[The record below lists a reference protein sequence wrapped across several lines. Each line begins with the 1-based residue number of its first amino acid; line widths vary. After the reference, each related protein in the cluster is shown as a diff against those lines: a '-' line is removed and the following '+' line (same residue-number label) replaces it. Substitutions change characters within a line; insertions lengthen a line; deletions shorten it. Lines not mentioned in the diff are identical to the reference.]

1 MMTSRS
7 VPGNAAECQ
16 SPALSLAWTSEI
28 PNFSANRRS
37 PGWGIVGRV
46 PDRSP
51 SAAAV
56 TSLAGQA
63 HGYVQPDGSWYI
75 NNCGFVDAGDHTV
88 LIDTCSTERRTRALL
103 AAVEATTGSPVT
115 TLVNTHHHGDHTNGN
130 YLVTGAA
137 VVGHRKTRELMVA
150 EGIQTYEGVFTG
162 SDWGELR
169 SRPPEVV
176 FDDRL
181 TVHAGD
187 VTLELIHPGHA
198 AHTTNDVLVWL
209 PEQRVLYAGDLVF
222 NGGSPFAL
230 MGSVAGWRAGL
241 DVIRELEPAVI
252 LPGHG
257 PVCGL
262 DVVDT
267 VDAYLAF
274 VQKTAERGKAAG
286 LSPLELAKETELGE
300 FASLSE
306 QERLPGNLHRAYAE
320 LDGAEWG
327 AQLDLVA
334 AITDMLAFNAGPIR
348 CFS

>member
-1 MMTSRS
+1 MT
-7 VPGNAAECQ
+7 
-16 SPALSLAWTSEI
+16 
-28 PNFSANRRS
+28 
-37 PGWGIVGRV
+37 
-46 PDRSP
+46 DRSP

-56 TSLAGQA
+56 TRLADQA
-63 HGYVQPDGSWYI
+63 QAYVQPDGSWYI

-103 AAVEATTGSPVT
+103 DAVEAATGSPVT

-130 YLVTGAA
+130 YLVAGAT
-137 VVGHRKTRELMVA
+137 VIGHRKTRELMVA

-162 SDWGELR
+162 SEWGELR

-241 DVIRELEPAVI
+241 DVIRELQPDVI

-257 PVCGL
+257 GPCGL
-262 DVVDT
+262 DVVET
-267 VDAYLAF
+267 VDRYLAF
-274 VQKTAERGKAAG
+274 VQETAKRGKAAG
-286 LSPLELAKETELGE
+286 RSPLEQAKETDLGE
-300 FASLSE
+300 FASMTE

-320 LDGAEWG
+320 LDGAGWG
-327 AQLDLVA
+327 APIDLAAAVLDMVA
-334 AITDMLAFNAGPIR
+334 INRGPIR

>member
-1 MMTSRS
+1 MT
-7 VPGNAAECQ
+7 
-16 SPALSLAWTSEI
+16 
-28 PNFSANRRS
+28 
-37 PGWGIVGRV
+37 
-46 PDRSP
+46 DRSP
-51 SAAAV
+51 AAAAV
-56 TSLAGQA
+56 TRLADRV

-103 AAVEATTGSPVT
+103 ETVEAATGSPVT

-130 YLVTGAA
+130 YLVGGATII
-137 VVGHRKTRELMVA
+137 GHRKTRELMVA
-150 EGIQTYEGVFTG
+150 EGIQTFDGIFVG
-162 SDWGELR
+162 NDWGELE

-230 MGSVAGWRAGL
+230 MGSVAGWRKGL
-241 DVIRELEPAVI
+241 DVIRELSPEVI

-257 PVCGL
+257 GPCGL

-267 VDAYLAF
+267 VDRYLAF

-286 LSPLELAKETELGE
+286 LSPLEVAKETDLGE

-327 AQLDLVA
+327 ADIDLVA
-334 AITDMLAFNAGPIR
+334 AITDMLAINRGPIR

>member
-1 MMTSRS
+1 MT
-7 VPGNAAECQ
+7 
-16 SPALSLAWTSEI
+16 
-28 PNFSANRRS
+28 
-37 PGWGIVGRV
+37 
-46 PDRSP
+46 DRSP

-56 TSLAGQA
+56 TRLADQV

-130 YLVTGAA
+130 YLVEGAA
-137 VVGHRKTRELMVA
+137 VVGHRKTRELLVA
-150 EGIQTYEGVFTG
+150 EGIQTFEGVFVG

-169 SRPPEVV
+169 SRPPEIV

-181 TVHAGD
+181 TLYAGD
-187 VTLELIHPGHA
+187 VEIQLIHPGHA

-209 PEQRVLYAGDLVF
+209 PAQRVLYAGDLVF
-222 NGGSPFAL
+222 HGGSPFAL
-230 MGSVAGWRAGL
+230 MGSVAGWRQGL
-241 DVIRELEPAVI
+241 DIIRELDPVVI

-257 PVCGL
+257 GPCGL

-267 VDAYLAF
+267 VDRYLEF
-274 VQKTAERGKAAG
+274 VQRTAERGKAAG
-286 LSPLELAKETELGE
+286 LSPLELAKETDLGE

-327 AQLDLVA
+327 ADIDLVA
-334 AITDMLAFNAGPIR
+334 AITDMLAFNKGPIR

>member
-1 MMTSRS
+1 MPVTQGFTRLDQRIRDLYADRR
-7 VPGNAAECQ
+7 AAHC
-16 SPALSLAWTSEI
+16 
-28 PNFSANRRS
+28 
-37 PGWGIVGRV
+37 GIVGAV
-46 PDRSP
+46 TDRSP

-56 TSLAGQA
+56 TRLADNV

-88 LIDTCSTERRTRALL
+88 LVDTCSTERRTRALL

-130 YLVTGAA
+130 YLVTTAT
-137 VVGHRKTRELMVA
+137 VVGHRKTRELLVA
-150 EGIQTYEGVFTG
+150 EGIQTFDGIFVG
-162 SDWGELR
+162 SDWGQLEA
-169 SRPPEVV
+169 RPPEVV

-181 TVHAGD
+181 TVHAGGT
-187 VTLELIHPGHA
+187 TLELIHPGHA

-230 MGSVAGWRAGL
+230 MGSVAGWRQAL
-241 DVIRELEPAVI
+241 DVIRELEPEVI

-257 PVCGL
+257 PACGL

-267 VDAYLAF
+267 VDAYLEF
-274 VQKTAERGKAAG
+274 VQETAERGKAAG
-286 LSPLELAKETELGE
+286 LSPLEVAKDTDLGD
-300 FASLSE
+300 FAAMSE

-327 AQLDLVA
+327 AQIDLA
-334 AITDMLAFNAGPIR
+334 AAVTDMVAINRGPIR

>member
-1 MMTSRS
+1 VGS
-7 VPGNAAECQ
+7 V
-16 SPALSLAWTSEI
+16 T
-28 PNFSANRRS
+28 
-37 PGWGIVGRV
+37 
-46 PDRSP
+46 DRSP
-51 SAAAV
+51 AAAV
-56 TSLAGQA
+56 VTRLAGQA

-103 AAVEATTGSPVT
+103 TAVEAATGGPVT

-130 YLVTGAA
+130 YLVEGATII
-137 VVGHRKTRELMVA
+137 GHRKTRELMVA
-150 EGIQTYEGVFTG
+150 EGIQTFEGIFTG

-187 VTLELIHPGHA
+187 VTIELIHPGHA
-198 AHTTNDVLVWL
+198 AHTTNDVLAWL

-230 MGSVAGWRAGL
+230 MGSVAGWRKAL
-241 DVIRELEPAVI
+241 DVVRELEPLVI

-257 PVCGL
+257 PACGL

-274 VQKTAERGKAAG
+274 LQETAKRGKAAG
-286 LSPLELAKETELGE
+286 LSPLEVAKDTDLGE
-300 FASLSE
+300 FAALSE

-327 AQLDLVA
+327 AQIDLAAAVLDMVA
-334 AITDMLAFNAGPIR
+334 INRGPIR

>member
-1 MMTSRS
+1 VT
-7 VPGNAAECQ
+7 
-16 SPALSLAWTSEI
+16 
-28 PNFSANRRS
+28 
-37 PGWGIVGRV
+37 
-46 PDRSP
+46 DRSP

-56 TSLAGQA
+56 TRLADQV

-103 AAVEATTGSPVT
+103 ETVEAATGGPVT

-130 YLVTGAA
+130 YLVAGATII
-137 VVGHRKTRELMVA
+137 GHRKTRELMVA
-150 EGIQTYEGVFTG
+150 EGIQTFDGIFVG
-162 SDWGELR
+162 NDWGELE

-222 NGGSPFAL
+222 HGGSPFAL
-230 MGSVAGWRAGL
+230 MGSLAGWRAGL
-241 DVIRELEPAVI
+241 DVIRELEPEVI

-257 PVCGL
+257 GPCGL

-267 VDAYLAF
+267 VDRYLAF
-274 VQKTAERGKAAG
+274 VQQTAERGKAAG
-286 LSPLELAKETELGE
+286 LSPLEAAKEADLGE

-327 AQLDLVA
+327 AQIDLVA
-334 AITDMLAFNAGPIR
+334 AITDMLAYNKGPIR

>member
-1 MMTSRS
+1 MT
-7 VPGNAAECQ
+7 
-16 SPALSLAWTSEI
+16 
-28 PNFSANRRS
+28 
-37 PGWGIVGRV
+37 
-46 PDRSP
+46 DRSP

-56 TSLAGQA
+56 TRLADQV

-103 AAVEATTGSPVT
+103 AAVGATTGSPVT

-130 YLVTGAA
+130 YLVEGAA
-137 VVGHRKTRELMVA
+137 VIGHRKTRELLVA
-150 EGIQTYEGVFTG
+150 EGIQTYEGVFVG
-162 SDWGELR
+162 SDWGELK
-169 SRPPEVV
+169 SRPPEIV

-181 TVHAGD
+181 TLYARD
-187 VTLELIHPGHA
+187 VEIQLIHPGNA

-209 PEQRVLYAGDLVF
+209 PAQRVLYAGDLVF
-222 NGGSPFAL
+222 HGGSPFAL
-230 MGSVAGWRAGL
+230 MGSVAGWRKGL
-241 DVIRELEPAVI
+241 DVIRELDPEVI

-257 PVCGL
+257 GPCGL
-262 DVVDT
+262 DIVDK
-267 VDAYLAF
+267 VDEYLAF

-286 LSPLELAKETELGE
+286 LSPLELAKETDLGQFSELT
-300 FASLSE
+300 E

-327 AQLDLVA
+327 AQIDLVA
-334 AITDMLAFNAGPIR
+334 AITDMLAFNKGPIR

>member
-1 MMTSRS
+1 VT
-7 VPGNAAECQ
+7 
-16 SPALSLAWTSEI
+16 
-28 PNFSANRRS
+28 
-37 PGWGIVGRV
+37 
-46 PDRSP
+46 DRSP

-56 TSLAGQA
+56 TRLADQV

-103 AAVEATTGSPVT
+103 AAVEGATGSPVT

-130 YLVTGAA
+130 YLVAGAA
-137 VVGHRKTRELMVA
+137 VVGHRKTRELLVA
-150 EGIQTYEGVFTG
+150 EGIQKFEGVFVG

-169 SRPPEVV
+169 SRPPEIV

-181 TVHAGD
+181 TLYAGD
-187 VTLELIHPGHA
+187 VEIQLIHPGHA

-209 PEQRVLYAGDLVF
+209 PAQRVLYAGDLVF
-222 NGGSPFAL
+222 HGGSPFAL

-241 DVIRELEPAVI
+241 DIIRELQPEVI

-257 PVCGL
+257 GPCGL
-262 DVVDT
+262 DVVDV
-267 VDAYLAF
+267 VDRYLEF

-286 LSPLELAKETELGE
+286 LSPLEVAKETDLGE
-300 FASLSE
+300 FGSLSE

-327 AQLDLVA
+327 ADIDLVA
-334 AITDMLAFNAGPIR
+334 AITDMLAYNKGPIR